1 MANDARKLNK
11 ELYDALMKGDTDK
24 VIRLCDGIP
33 KGPLHALTIHHD
45 TVLHM
50 ATYSKQ
56 SYLVMELLN
65 MVREVYYH
73 KLTCQNDVGNT
84 VLHEAATSDRIVPAA
99 MEMLRRAP
107 TLLSMPNRRGETPIF
122 RAARYG
128 KNRMYDFLDAEMHKT
143 IQSDADL
150 RSFHFRDDKTSI
162 LHISIL
168 TEHYDLALKIAEKYR
183 YLIDERDGDGMTALQ
198 LLACNPSAFHGG
210 EEVGGSLIKKF
221 IYARIRTGGTVTEKG
236 SWKVPLWE
244 QLRDQKHRYDS
255 VIELARFLIERDTT
269 WEATE
274 SALDKSKPKTH
285 RYGRTSSMGPQDQG
299 QISATGQ
306 ETTTTVDIAETPLFL
321 ATKSGCTEI
330 VRGILE
336 MYPQA
341 VEHVDDEGRNILH
354 VAIKYRQIQIFD
366 IVEKM
371 ETPMTRLIRKIDN
384 NGNSILHMV
393 GIKATEAGHEDM
405 RSPALILQED
415 LLLFERV
422 KKISATHFTKH
433 YNAQGLTA
441 EKLFAINNAQHRM
454 DAKEWM
460 KGTAEN
466 CSIVAVL
473 IATVAFAAAYTVPG
487 GPNQETGYP
496 ILENQPFFFLF
507 TMTDVLSLAF
517 ALTSVILFLNIL
529 TSSFRL
535 KDFRQSL
542 PQKLMM
548 GVTLLILSVSMMMVA
563 FAATVILL
571 IRNKEKWTRVA
582 LYSVAFFPVLIF
594 AFSYLPLYVSLVK
607 TFSYTLK
614 KIRHVVPRCDS
625 FDPSKTDVAVI
636 PNSVSNSAYPTQPIT
651 LPDTN
656 RFLV

>member
-1 MANDARKLNK
+1 MAEAARKLNK
-11 ELYDALMKGDTDK
+11 ELYDALMKGDTER
-24 VIRLCDGIP
+24 VIHLCKRIP
-33 KGPLHALTIHHD
+33 KGPLHTITIHHD
-45 TVLHM
+45 TILHM
-50 ATYSKQ
+50 AIYSKQ
-56 SYLVMELLN
+56 KRLVIELLN
-65 MVREVYYH
+65 LVHEVHHH

-84 VLHEAATSDRIVPAA
+84 ILHEAATSDRIVPAA
-99 MEMLRRAP
+99 LEMLRKAP

-128 KNRMYDFLDAEMHKT
+128 KNSMYTLLDAEMCKT
-143 IQSDADL
+143 IESDADL

-168 TEHYDLALKIAEKYR
+168 TEHYDLALQIATKYS

-198 LLACNPSAFHGG
+198 LLACNPSAFNGG
-210 EEVGGSLIKKF
+210 GKKHGSLKKF
-221 IYARIRTGGTVTEKG
+221 IYSCITTNATVEEG
-236 SWKVPLWE
+236 CKVPLWE
-244 QLRDQKHRYDS
+244 KARDEKLRYES
-255 VIELARFLIERDTT
+255 VTELARFLIERDST
-269 WEATE
+269 WEETE

-285 RYGRTSSMGPQDQG
+285 RYGRTSMTLQDQG
-299 QISATGQ
+299 QMSTIGQ
-306 ETTTTVDIAETPLFL
+306 ENTTLDIAETPLFL

-330 VRGILE
+330 VSGILE

-366 IVEKM
+366 MVQKM
-371 ETPMTRLIRKIDN
+371 EIPMMRLIRKIDN
-384 NGNSILHMV
+384 SGNSILHMV
-393 GIKATEAGHEDM
+393 GIKAADAGYEDM
-405 RSPALILQED
+405 RSPALVLQED

-441 EKLFAINNAQHRM
+441 EKLFAINNAQHRI

-496 ILENQPFFFLF
+496 ILENKPFFFLF

-529 TSSFRL
+529 TSPFRL
-535 KDFRQSL
+535 KDFQQSL
-542 PQKLMM
+542 PQKLML
-548 GVTLLILSVSMMMVA
+548 GVTLLILSVSMMMLA

-582 LYSVAFFPVLIF
+582 LYSVSFFPVLIF
-594 AFSYLPLYVSLVK
+594 AFSYLPLYISLVR

-614 KIRHVVPRCDS
+614 KIRYIVPRCDS
-625 FDPSKTDVAVI
+625 SDPEKTDETRTYSNVI
-636 PNSVSNSAYPTQPIT
+636 GSSNPTQSLTPQIS
-651 LPDTN
+651 
-656 RFLV
+656 RSVV

>member
-1 MANDARKLNK
+1 MADDARKLNK

-24 VIRLCDGIP
+24 AIRLCEGIP

-168 TEHYDLALKIAEKYR
+168 TEHYDLALKIAAKYR

-221 IYARIRTGGTVTEKG
+221 IYARIKTGGTVTEKG
-236 SWKVPLWE
+236 WTVPLWE

-285 RYGRTSSMGPQDQG
+285 RYGRTTSMGPQDQG
-299 QISATGQ
+299 QISTTGQ
-306 ETTTTVDIAETPLFL
+306 ETTTVDIAETPLFL

-433 YNAQGLTA
+433 YNAQGVTA

-625 FDPSKTDVAVI
+625 SDPSKTDGAVI
-636 PNSVSNSAYPTQPIT
+636 PNSVSNSTYPIQSIT
-651 LPDTN
+651 PDTN
-656 RFLV
+656 RFVV

>member
-1 MANDARKLNK
+1 MAVDARKLNK

-24 VIRLCDGIP
+24 VILLCGSIP
-33 KGPLHALTIHHD
+33 KGPLHALTIHQD

-65 MVREVYYH
+65 LVPGVYYH

-84 VLHEAATSDRIVPAA
+84 MLHEAATSDRIVPAA

-128 KNRMYDFLDAEMHKT
+128 KNSMYDFLDAEMHKT

-168 TEHYDLALKIAEKYR
+168 TEHYDLALKIAAKYT

-198 LLACNPSAFHGG
+198 LLACNPSAFQGG
-210 EEVGGSLIKKF
+210 GRVGGSLKKF
-221 IYARIRTGGTVTEKG
+221 IYSRVGIGC
-236 SWKVPLWE
+236 KVPLWE
-244 QLRDQKHRYDS
+244 QIRDQKLRFES
-255 VIELARFLIERDTT
+255 VVELARFLIEKDIT

-285 RYGRTSSMGPQDQG
+285 RYGRTTSMGSQDQG
-299 QISATGQ
+299 QISTTVQ
-306 ETTTTVDIAETPLFL
+306 ETTTVDIAETPLFL

-354 VAIKYRQIQIFD
+354 VAIKYRQVQIFD
-366 IVEKM
+366 MVEKM
-371 ETPMTRLIRKIDN
+371 QTPMMRLIRKIDN

-405 RSPALILQED
+405 RSPALVLQED

-433 YNAQGLTA
+433 YNSQGLTA

-535 KDFRQSL
+535 KDFQQSL
-542 PQKLMM
+542 PQKLML

-594 AFSYLPLYVSLVK
+594 AFSYLPLYISLMK
-607 TFSYTLK
+607 TFSYSLR
-614 KIRHVVPRCDS
+614 KIRYVVPRCDS
-625 FDPSKTDVAVI
+625 SDPSKMDVAVI
-636 PNSVSNSAYPTQPIT
+636 SDPVNDPTYPTQSIPS
-651 LPDTN
+651 DTN
-656 RFLV
+656 RFVV